1 VAKPKIRV
9 AIADDQPLLRQGIR
23 MIVDSQR
30 DMTVVGE
37 ASDGG
42 QVLALA
48 RSAVADVVLMDIQMP
63 RMNGIVAAARLA
75 TDAAVRR
82 LGRAPRVILMTA
94 VDVEDHLV
102 EAASVGVFAV
112 LYKDMPPEGLLS
124 AIRQAAA
131 SDGLSG

>member
-1 VAKPKIRV
+1 MARKAPIRV

-48 RSAVADVVLMDIQMP
+48 RSTVADVVLMDIQMP

-75 TDAAVRR
+75 TDAAVRQ

-94 VDVEDHLV
+94 IDVEDHLA
-102 EAASVGVFAV
+102 EAATVGVFAV
-112 LYKDMPPEGLLS
+112 MYKDVPPDGLLA
-124 AIRQAAA
+124 AIREAAA
-131 SDGLSG
+131 SDGL

>member
-1 VAKPKIRV
+1 MAKPKIRV